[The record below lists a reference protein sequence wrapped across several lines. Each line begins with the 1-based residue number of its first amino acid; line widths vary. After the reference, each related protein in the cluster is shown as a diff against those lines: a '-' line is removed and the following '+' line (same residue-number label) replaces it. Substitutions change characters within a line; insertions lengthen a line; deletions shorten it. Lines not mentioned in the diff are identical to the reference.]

1 MTYWSFDPR
10 VNLRNTI
17 GTTKDYNNDNVDEKV
32 ISVLDDQNET
42 VYIPLLLPGESR
54 SGEPYP
60 LPFIEM
66 VLVTS
71 PAKVHN
77 VQGDVREQEG
87 YLDMNIWY
95 TNKDTVTATQFGK
108 VVSDKLVD
116 LVMTYRYS
124 VPSVSWM
131 EPANDGREMN
141 EDTGKQVVFHRVVE
155 VYLKY
160 FG

>member
-1 MTYWSFDPR
+1 VVYYSFDPR
-10 VNLRNTI
+10 DNIRRTI
-17 GTTKDYNNDNVDEKV
+17 GTAKDYLHIDIDNWV
-32 ISVLDDQNET
+32 ISVLDDQNDT

-60 LPFIEM
+60 LPMIEM
-66 VLVTS
+66 VLVSS
-71 PAKVHN
+71 PAKPHN
-77 VQGDVREQEG
+77 IDGAVREQEA
-87 YLDMNIWY
+87 YIDMNIWY
-95 TNKDTVTATQFGK
+95 TNKDTVTATMFGK
-108 VVSDKLVD
+108 TVADKLVD

-131 EPANDGREMN
+131 EVMGDGREMN
-141 EDTGKQVVFHRVVE
+141 EDTGKLVVFHRVVE